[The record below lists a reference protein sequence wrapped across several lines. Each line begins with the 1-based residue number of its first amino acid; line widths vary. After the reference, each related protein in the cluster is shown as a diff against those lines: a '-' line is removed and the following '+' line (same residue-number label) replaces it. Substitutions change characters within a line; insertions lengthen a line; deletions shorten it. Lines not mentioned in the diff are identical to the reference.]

1 MKKILCIIL
10 ISSFISCNKVTT
22 IETKA
27 HIFERK
33 TLKNGKLMVYYAFNT
48 DKSLIQDSSI
58 LENKVLP
65 VDSVTV
71 QFKISDPTESSL
83 ILLKDL

>member
-1 MKKILCIIL
+1 
-10 ISSFISCNKVTT
+10 
-22 IETKA
+22 
-27 HIFERK
+27 
-33 TLKNGKLMVYYAFNT
+33 MVYYAFNT